1 LLARFLFYIEDVWPG
16 DLGLIQFSAENKPS
30 FAHEANELMKI
41 SVERNTA
48 DDMYGRNYPY
58 IARIEIIS
66 ATMDVG
72 TVYQIPVFVE
82 HNGLQKSFGVDVC
95 GFRVTAKHPQQIVEP
110 LTRLLHGLVNASR
123 LPNYVFIA
131 RRARAVFPVYT
142 INEQVMAVT
151 KNGPVF
157 KHVELAKVREYL
169 TDFLHEA
176 GILGEKG
183 LSDKLHVRGVSR
195 ATLGLQRPIFY
206 LKKRVTGQTDFWAP
220 VFQATDGKTIYAYA
234 VNQRREAAKAAGM
247 EVMDLWELVSEA
259 LIADGRLQNK
269 FDLRPDRLFPTHW
282 QEIQDHLHEERPLQI
297 NQLELPQYRDGLHWL
312 AVEARPDEER
322 FGLFLGRS
330 ADDLAQRVRT
340 DFQRRGLL

>member
-1 LLARFLFYIEDVWPG
+1 
-16 DLGLIQFSAENKPS
+16 
-30 FAHEANELMKI
+30 MKL

-58 IARIEIIS
+58 IARVEIVS

-72 TVYQIPVFVE
+72 TVYQIPIFVE
-82 HNGLQKSFGVDVC
+82 HVGLQKSFSVDVC

-110 LTRLLHGLVNASR
+110 LTRLLVGLVNASR
-123 LPNYVFIA
+123 LPDYVFIA

-169 TDFLHEA
+169 TDFLHKA
-176 GILGEKG
+176 NILGVKG

-195 ATLGLQRPIFY
+195 STLGLRRPIFY
-206 LKKRVTGQTDFWAP
+206 FKKRITGQTDFWAP
-220 VFQATDGKTIYAYA
+220 VFQAADGKTIYTYA
-234 VNQRREAAKAAGM
+234 VNQRREVPKAGGM
-247 EVMDLWELVSEA
+247 EVMDLWEMVAEA
-259 LIADGRLQNK
+259 LIADGRLQSK
-269 FDLRPDRLFPTHW
+269 FDLRPDRLFPPHW
-282 QEIQDHLHEERPLQI
+282 QEIQTRLHEERPLLI
-297 NQLELPQYRDGLHWL
+297 NHITLKQYRDGLYWL
-312 AVEARPDEER
+312 AVEPRPDEER
-322 FGLFLGRS
+322 FGLFLGRT
-330 ADDLAQRVRT
+330 ANDLAGRVRS

>member
-1 LLARFLFYIEDVWPG
+1 
-16 DLGLIQFSAENKPS
+16 
-30 FAHEANELMKI
+30 MKI

-58 IARIEIIS
+58 IARVEIVS
-66 ATMDVG
+66 AMMNVG
-72 TVYQIPVFVE
+72 TVYQIPVFVQYQ
-82 HNGLQKSFGVDVC
+82 GLQKSFGVDVC
-95 GFRVTAKHPQQIVEP
+95 GFRIEVKHPQQLIIP
-110 LTRLLHGLVNASR
+110 LRQLLSGLINTSR

-142 INEQVMAVT
+142 IHEQVMAIAR
-151 KNGPVF
+151 NGPVF

-169 TDFLHEA
+169 TDYLHEA

-183 LSDKLHVRGVSR
+183 LSDKLHVRGVSQ
-195 ATLGLQRPIFY
+195 ATLGLRRPIFY
-206 LKKRVTGQTDFWAP
+206 LKKRVAGQTDFWAP
-220 VFQATDGKTIYAYA
+220 VFQAADGKTIFAYA
-234 VNQRREAAKAAGM
+234 VNQRRQVPKAAGM
-247 EVMDLWELVSEA
+247 EVMDLWEMVAEA

-282 QEIQDHLHEERPLQI
+282 QEIQAHLYEERPLQI
-297 NQLELPQYRDGLHWL
+297 NQIVLPQYRDGLHWL

-330 ADDLAQRVRT
+330 AADLAQRVRT
-340 DFQRRGLL
+340 DFQRRARL

>member
-1 LLARFLFYIEDVWPG
+1 
-16 DLGLIQFSAENKPS
+16 
-30 FAHEANELMKI
+30 MKI

-48 DDMYGRNYPY
+48 VDSYGRTHPY
-58 IARIEIIS
+58 IARVEIVS
-66 ATMDVG
+66 ATMNAG
-72 TVYQIPVFVE
+72 TVYQIPIFVE
-82 HNGLQKSFGVDVC
+82 HIGLQKSFGVDVC

-123 LPNYVFIA
+123 LPDYVFIA

-142 INEQVMAVT
+142 INEQVLAVT

-195 ATLGLQRPIFY
+195 ATLGLRRPIFY

-220 VFQATDGKTIYAYA
+220 VFQAADGKTIYTYA
-234 VNQRREAAKAAGM
+234 VNQRREVPKSAGM
-247 EVMDLWELVSEA
+247 EVLDLWELVAEA
-259 LIADGRLQNK
+259 LIGDGRLQIK
-269 FDLRPDRLFPTHW
+269 FDLRPDRLFPPHW
-282 QEIQDHLHEERPLQI
+282 QEIQDHLHAERPLQI
-297 NQLELPQYRDGLHWL
+297 NEIELPQYRDGLHWL
-312 AVEARPDEER
+312 AVEARPDEDR
-322 FGLFLGRS
+322 FGLFLGSS
-330 ADDLAQRVRT
+330 AADLAQRVRR
-340 DFQRRGLL
+340 DFQRRGLLSSPD

>member
-1 LLARFLFYIEDVWPG
+1 
-16 DLGLIQFSAENKPS
+16 
-30 FAHEANELMKI
+30 MKI

-58 IARIEIIS
+58 IARVEIIS
-66 ATMDVG
+66 ATMNVG
-72 TVYQIPVFVE
+72 TVYQIPMFVE
-82 HNGLQKSFGVDVC
+82 HVGLQKSFGVDVC
-95 GFRVTAKHPQQIVEP
+95 GFRVAAKHPQQIVEP
-110 LTRLLHGLVNASR
+110 LNRLLHGLINASR
-123 LPNYVFIA
+123 LPDYVFIA

-151 KNGPVF
+151 KDGPVF

-169 TDFLHEA
+169 TDFLHQA

-195 ATLGLQRPIFY
+195 ATLGLRRPIFY
-206 LKKRVTGQTDFWAP
+206 LKKRVAGQTDFWAP
-220 VFQATDGKTIYAYA
+220 VFQAANGRTIYTYA
-234 VNQRREAAKAAGM
+234 VNQRREVPKASGM
-247 EVMDLWELVSEA
+247 EVMDLWEMVAEA
-259 LIADGRLQNK
+259 LMADGRLQNK

-282 QEIQDHLHEERPLQI
+282 QEILRHLHEQPPLQI
-297 NQLELPQYRDGLHWL
+297 GQQELRQYRDGLHWL
-312 AVEARPDEER
+312 AVETRPDEER

-330 ADDLAQRVRT
+330 ATDLAARVRS